1 MQAQHDVAAARPLT
15 RARSQF
21 MIKFSTNS
29 YAANSDALYM
39 YVLIH
44 YMYIHTYDK
53 EFWRKNAYARKSVF
67 ELFFVDM
74 SAKTLQVA
82 PG

>member
-1 MQAQHDVAAARPLT
+1 
-15 RARSQF
+15 
-21 MIKFSTNS
+21 
-29 YAANSDALYM
+29 
-39 YVLIH
+39 
-44 YMYIHTYDK
+44 MYIHTYIHVHTSTYAYITYIHVMYDK

-67 ELFFVDM
+67 ELFFVDV

>member
-1 MQAQHDVAAARPLT
+1 M
-15 RARSQF
+15 
-21 MIKFSTNS
+21 
-29 YAANSDALYM
+29 YAYA
-39 YVLIH
+39 
-44 YMYIHTYDK
+44 YIHTYMYDK

-67 ELFFVDM
+67 ELFFVDV

>member
-1 MQAQHDVAAARPLT
+1 
-15 RARSQF
+15 
-21 MIKFSTNS
+21 MIEFFFCFFSFLFF
-29 YAANSDALYM
+29 DAIF
-39 YVLIH
+39 LIH
-44 YMYIHTYDK
+44 DDK

-67 ELFFVDM
+67 ELFFVDV